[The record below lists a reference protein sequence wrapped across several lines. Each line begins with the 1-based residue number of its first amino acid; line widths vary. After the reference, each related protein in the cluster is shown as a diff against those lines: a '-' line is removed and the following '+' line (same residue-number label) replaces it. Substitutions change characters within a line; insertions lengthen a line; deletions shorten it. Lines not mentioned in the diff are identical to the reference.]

1 MVCVSPITGLG
12 CLWHCPEKSTPHV
25 HRAGKQTLTYAWLL
39 RSELQEGNGAAPASK
54 RPKQPQEAASAGA
67 ECLQAEP
74 VPIKYTWPCYSWDT
88 DRVCAPGKCVPG
100 SASQQT
106 QRDCCPYPD
115 LLRIRHNSH
124 PLQLSNQPSSDVSR
138 GTAVSGGK
146 RWRFLPPWKSWTW
159 CRVLCSSAGN
169 HFCSP
174 LSWQAPLH
182 TNRCPHGMYLGH
194 FYLGFWELGNMFFCL
209 FLGF

>member
-1 MVCVSPITGLG
+1 MFTGLENKPSPMPG
-12 CLWHCPEKSTPHV
+12 CSGQNCRRET
-25 HRAGKQTLTYAWLL
+25 GLL
-39 RSELQEGNGAAPASK
+39 
-54 RPKQPQEAASAGA
+54 QPQKGQSNPRRLRVLGLSASRLSL
-67 ECLQAEP
+67 CLLNIHGPAIRGTQ
-74 VPIKYTWPCYSWDT
+74 I
-88 DRVCAPGKCVPG
+88 GCVPG

-124 PLQLSNQPSSDVSR
+124 PLQLSNQPPSDVSR

-182 TNRCPHGMYLGH
+182 TNRCPLGMYLGH

>member
-1 MVCVSPITGLG
+1 MCVSPITGLG

-146 RWRFLPPWKSWTW
+146 RWRFLPPWKGGRGAGFSALQLEIIFVRRSPGRPRCTQIVVHMECTLGISIWVSGSWET
-159 CRVLCSSAGN
+159 CFSAY
-169 HFCSP
+169 F
-174 LSWQAPLH
+174 
-182 TNRCPHGMYLGH
+182 
-194 FYLGFWELGNMFFCL
+194 
-209 FLGF
+209 